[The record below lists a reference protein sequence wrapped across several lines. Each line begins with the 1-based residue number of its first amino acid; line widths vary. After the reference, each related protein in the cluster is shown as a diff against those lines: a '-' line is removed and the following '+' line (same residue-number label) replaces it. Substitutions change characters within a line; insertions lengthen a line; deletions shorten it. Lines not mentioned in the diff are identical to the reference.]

1 MSSSTSNAR
10 AVRIPQTRL
19 ARATRMGTM
28 TAGVAGNMAF
38 NGLMQLGRGQQ
49 PTARDLLLTPGNIR
63 RIADQLARMRG
74 AAMKIGQLM
83 SMDTGDMLPPELA
96 DIMARL
102 RADAD
107 FMPPKQLQ
115 GVLNDAW
122 GAGWRK
128 QFAGFDV
135 RPMAAAS
142 IGQVHKARLP
152 DGRELAIKVQYPGV
166 ARSIDSDVTNVGRL
180 IQLSGLAPPGF
191 DLGPYLDEARAQ
203 LHQEADYERESTY
216 LKRFFELLGHE
227 ADFAVPEMVPEL
239 TTKNVLAMT
248 FVPGMNIE
256 DVAHAPQEVRD
267 RAAERL
273 IALMLRER
281 FGFEGMQTDPNFANY
296 RYNAETDQIVLLDFG
311 AARELK
317 PDIVARYSAVFA
329 AGMTGDPVEIEK
341 AAERMGIITPETEE
355 PYRSLILEMNSI
367 VFNHVRAADVMDFA
381 ISTLSAEMNA
391 KGRILAETNYVP
403 PPLPMDLLFIQR
415 KVAGMFLLAT
425 RLKARVPVRSL
436 IENALA

>member
-49 PTARDLLLTPGNIR
+49 PTARGLLLTPGNIR

-122 GAGWRK
+122 GVGWRK
-128 QFAGFDV
+128 QFASFDV

-180 IQLSGLAPPGF
+180 IQLSGLAPPRF
-191 DLGPYLDEARAQ
+191 DLAPYLDEARAQ

-216 LKRFFELLGHE
+216 LTRFFELLGHE
-227 ADFAVPEMVPEL
+227 PDFAVPEMVPEL
-239 TTKNVLAMT
+239 TTKSVLAMT
-248 FVPGMNIE
+248 FVPGVNIE
-256 DVAHAPQEVRD
+256 DVAHAPQKVRD

-273 IALMLRER
+273 IALMLREL
-281 FGFEGMQTDPNFANY
+281 FGFGVMQTDPNFANY
-296 RYNAETDQIVLLDFG
+296 RYHAETDQIVLLDFG
-311 AARELK
+311 AARDLK
-317 PDIVARYSAVFA
+317 PDIVARYRAVFQ
-329 AGMTGDPVEIEK
+329 AGMAGDPVEIEK
-341 AAERMGIITPETEE
+341 AAERMGLITPETEE

-367 VFNHVRAADVMDFA
+367 VFHQVRAADVMDFA
-381 ISTLSAEMNA
+381 TSTLSAEMNA
-391 KGRILAETNYVP
+391 KGRVLAETNYVP

-425 RLKARVPVRSL
+425 RLKARVAVKRL
-436 IENALA
+436 IEDALA